1 MRLEESCLDLVA
13 DTASLLDRIQIVA
26 EVCQSRRTTAHRL
39 LAALARRPRMP
50 DRRWLENVLRDIADG
65 TCSVLEHGYL
75 TKVERAHGLPPGRR
89 QPMDEDTSGR
99 VYRDV
104 HYEQYDQ
111 YVELDGALFHDSPPR
126 TFGAPGAPK
135 SRGQSF
141 SRRMGVP

>member
-1 MRLEESCLDLVA
+1 
-13 DTASLLDRIQIVA
+13 
-26 EVCQSRRTTAHRL
+26 
-39 LAALARRPRMP
+39 MP

-126 TFGAPGAPK
+126 AFGAPGAPK